1 MQVIYRAGSLAH
13 TVVHHLLNSGFTTLY
28 ATLSDQLPD
37 LIESPELNWLEGCA
51 NERSFVLKRYGPHT
65 HAMTARQAN
74 DRAARSTHSL
84 TAPPFRHGRL
94 GYIEYA
100 NRHILRI
107 LDIPPKD
114 LAALI
119 ESLETD
125 PKNTIAVGQGLVET
139 RPMQVRVAA
148 ARVSQ

>member
-1 MQVIYRAGSLAH
+1 MIEQLA
-13 TVVHHLLNSGFTTLY
+13 
-28 ATLSDQLPD
+28 QL
-37 LIESPELNWLEGCA
+37 
-51 NERSFVLKRYGPHT
+51 
-65 HAMTARQAN
+65 
-74 DRAARSTHSL
+74 THSP
-84 TAPPFRHGRL
+84 PPFRHGRL

-148 ARVSQ
+148 AHS